1 MSKRRPKLVIR
12 KQPLPEDA
20 FPERDV
26 RQTREGG
33 VAEVPIRK
41 VDERRERAA
50 FGSAKRRRVHPPA
63 WFLELAR
70 SRAAP
75 AKVIETLKKR
85 LPEIKDLEVVRLII
99 NEMGRLETAADVLR
113 RNLTPEGVRRL
124 HRKG

>member
-12 KQPLPEDA
+12 RQPLPVDP
-20 FPERDV
+20 FPERDA
-26 RQTREGG
+26 RPTGEGR
-33 VAEVPIRK
+33 VAEAPIRK

-50 FGSAKRRRVHPPA
+50 FGSAKRRRVKPPA

-75 AKVIETLKKR
+75 EKVIETLKKR

-99 NEMGRLETAADVLR
+99 NEMGRLGAAEDVLK
-113 RNLTPEGVRRL
+113 RNLTPEGARRL